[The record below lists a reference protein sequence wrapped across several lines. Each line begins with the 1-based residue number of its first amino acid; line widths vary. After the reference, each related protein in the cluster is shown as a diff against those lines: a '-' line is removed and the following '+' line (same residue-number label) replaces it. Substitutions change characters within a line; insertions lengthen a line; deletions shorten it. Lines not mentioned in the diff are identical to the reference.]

1 MKNLVTMVMALC
13 CSIGFAIAQQNNPLS
28 STGYSTEA
36 PLGYWLELETFTVH
50 EGGALDGQTTYR
62 VYLNTLNE
70 TDYLSACSGD
80 EANPMSITAP
90 EGWYN
95 SAFNAGWNAS
105 GINPLFLPSFPELAF
120 DSFLDIGGFDSNSS
134 VQPSLATGAVAFE
147 QEFVGPTPTGSS
159 FVVDDAT
166 GGAWFIPFPGLDQAD
181 THPGFAGPEK
191 RVLVAQLTSAGSI
204 EGQIQV
210 QVFIEGD
217 QGDEFRDVLPF
228 CPSGSCGGCTDEAA
242 LNYDAEAFYDD
253 GNCEFGVAG
262 CTDATACNYDAAA
275 NIDEGCEYPEAG
287 LDCEGNCIDD
297 VDADGICDEL
307 DDCIGEIDACGV
319 CNGPG
324 EIYECGCQECECEDI
339 DEDDIC
345 DDEDDCVGEIDAC
358 GICNGPGDI
367 YACGCSD
374 IPSGDCDCDGTQLD
388 AVGVCGGDC
397 SVDSDADGICDD
409 EDDCID
415 VNQNGTC
422 DVDETGDDCLH
433 DSDDDGIVDCED
445 SCPFGDFDNDGICD
459 ADDPCVGV
467 IDVLGICNGHCF
479 FNVDGDFICDDIDN
493 CIDMQACN
501 YSDPANGDCL
511 YTDSCGVCGGPGE
524 IYECGCADIPAGDC
538 DCDGNQLDQCG
549 LCGGDGTS
557 CLGCIDELACNFDSD
572 ATISD
577 DSCEYLDECGICGG
591 IGSLGCTN
599 SDACN
604 FDADA
609 SCDDDSCLFDD
620 VCGNCGGDAYAGCTD
635 EEACNYDAGAGCDDS
650 SCLYVDECGNCGGE
664 DTLGCTDS
672 DACNFDADAD
682 CDDDSCLYNDVCGN
696 CGGDA
701 YDGCTDDMAC
711 NYDEGAGCD
720 DGSCLYLD
728 CAGVCGGTSGNCPM
742 YTAQEV
748 ADALNGD
755 DGMLMMLPGCLE
767 GEVPEEFEGGGQVTV
782 LTNNTVVQSA
792 LGNDLVIGYWYVDD
806 CSCEFVL
813 DFTALDC
820 PDFVLANDGDGFIM
834 PEETDNECCLIFQ
847 DDCDAAPSSAQ
858 AFIDGLST
866 SEEVQCEEELPS
878 SCEDETIG
886 LINACEGEVL
896 FCAYDLAGDEGFT
909 TWDVTTAEGPGA
921 DAAIR
926 IYGMSPQVDVC
937 NSDYFLEDPLNPL
950 TLTVF
955 SNSGSARLTGSVF
968 NDMDP
973 SITFDVDMYFD
984 NAQHATDWMAENASH
999 GLLTAWDCDADAS
1012 GIDVY
1017 DMRNTISRLTGTG
1030 SVSGEIY
1037 LSHMPVSL
1045 NKRFQL
1051 GVGGNNHNCENG
1063 FGGWFG
1069 WSGVLDGQSV
1079 MGFSGDV
1086 IADVSNPTF
1095 TDTDCGSE
1103 SVTLTYAL
1111 IDATAGQSQFV
1122 SQVWERNDTEAPAYA
1137 AAPADYTIEW
1147 SDLHD
1152 EACGWN
1158 IDVPCLEVTD
1168 NCPDF
1173 NPAYDGCND
1182 SDATCGSVTFSR
1194 DTVSL
1199 DCAGNFVIRQTW
1211 VATDGSGNE
1220 NTHVQTITVQDTM
1233 GPDFA
1238 GTPEVASISCDDIN
1252 EMVVST
1258 SDCSGVV
1265 DVRFEQSLQSGN
1277 CMNPGSLARTY
1288 YAEDGCGNISSFEQI
1303 VNIIDNDGPVIMG
1316 EEVFVDCDAYDAT
1329 ALYPLMIED
1338 CDLRV
1343 WSEGEDGLWSSVF
1356 NENWSTVYDTDN
1368 TPVEVEWSDAAPVA
1382 GEGTC
1387 YVVTRTVTAYDN
1399 CGNSSTIEYPIN
1411 ITDTTAPS
1419 ISAVAVINVE
1429 HNEYAGNGSFEVTQA
1444 SASSFEIND
1453 ASNPFFGQTNFQV
1466 GDDCTFSSLYAGV
1479 NGVVTVS
1486 WEDVDSGFSTC
1497 LDADSVILDRTYTA
1511 VDACGNIAST
1521 TQKVILVDTTA
1532 PVWENAYYHQPAP
1545 LTCDSALLDMMND
1558 ASYMPI
1564 PGQASDICDDA
1575 LDYEVSAVLMSGGCI
1590 GTWYRTWTATD
1601 DCGNSSSAE
1610 QLITLMDV
1618 TAPTFETVPA
1628 DTTIVLNAFCDAN
1641 YVVEVTGGYPS
1652 VSDNC
1657 DVCFDQNLV
1666 VDYTESDA
1674 VYTCEGDDDML
1685 EGTRYIERTWTV
1697 TDQCG
1702 NSSNHVQ
1709 VITLE
1714 DDSAPTGSAEAV
1726 TLDCATY
1733 RDAADQMFGAIEAND
1748 NCDSDVAISFDVAN
1762 DTIVS
1767 VNAEIGVPA
1776 SSTGCY
1782 TVIRTITLTDD
1793 CGHQTDIEQ
1802 VITVEDTTAPIY
1814 QGPGQISIP
1823 AVEYDVEGAYAPD
1836 VVWAYPVGSEFE
1848 SFPIGYIDDCSGLF
1862 TCTAE
1867 DFPISGG
1874 CANQPH
1880 PAYNSES
1887 ATYLRVLTITD
1898 LCGNTSTAEVIIN
1911 LIDEDAPVF
1920 DFVPADAEFTCDED
1934 VVLLDPTFYDLV
1946 DENVALD
1953 YEEAYMDLGCEHS
1966 YVLIRTWTIT
1976 DNCDNSTEAQQII
1989 TVSDEIAPVID
2000 EAAQDETIECAGNAA
2015 NNAALAQWL
2024 GNVGGAAASD
2034 NCAGAVSWSTIP
2046 ANPAL
2051 SNDCGRTGSVE
2062 VTFVA
2067 TDLCGN
2073 FSSTVA
2079 TFTVEDTTAPVIN
2092 DESEDLTIECGDY
2105 NVYDID
2111 EDDEIYVSEVVT
2123 DQEQFQ
2129 DWLNSR
2135 AGATKLNDAC
2145 GNTSWSR
2152 IPANPVLS
2160 DGCGETGTVTVT
2172 WVLTDACGLTD
2183 STTATFTIIDTTVPA
2198 ITEEAQDEVVECDG
2212 AGNSAQLQAWLD
2224 SNGDA
2229 MAVDFGEDEATGDV
2243 CGGVTWSNDF
2253 EGLGGGETSTLDY
2266 DVAVNQEGA
2275 EPFYPFEGE
2284 NLSELM
2290 DCDDCTEYV
2299 DLGFDFEFFGNT
2311 FTGMYVGSNG
2321 AISFTS
2327 DDDMCCSG
2335 YPIADDY
2342 YENAIAIMHTD
2353 LLPGESE
2360 DDLIRFQ
2367 TIGDAPN
2374 REFILSYQVVP
2385 NYLSVFDGEEVVV
2398 HTGQLVLFEG
2408 SNEIDIY
2415 YGGHENTLP
2424 TYEYYGKP
2432 GGGGGF
2438 SDFPGNVMTI
2448 GISHDDM
2455 GVAAEG
2461 WELFYDAVPATTFR
2475 FSPVSDGPCGATG
2488 AAEVTFTAT
2497 DECGNSSSSVAT
2509 FTIEDTTA
2517 PQLANTPAGIGN
2529 NGAVAIPYDN
2539 YCGDVTLPAIA
2550 DVSATD
2556 ICSSAASCDESSTS
2570 EANDAISALL
2580 GSDILGEDGQ
2590 LDLLTE
2596 VTTTGVNNPFVT
2608 GGEYTIGTV
2617 STPETLG
2624 DGETCDNNSNQHG
2637 MRMFNFL
2644 GGEYYVTDGGSMR
2657 KDEDGTA
2664 TVSMVVS
2671 NGTGSLEVE
2680 AQFGS
2685 LMNWEEWCA
2694 TPGLESFKSDCG
2706 LGDHFAWEYAILLDG
2721 TITGVEGSAFE
2732 GTELSMSHQPANEY
2746 FGFQFGVGANN
2757 KNANYGFSGWFYY
2770 GGTLVVN
2777 GEESSAMGSGDLFGD
2792 LDFLQAWETTFRFCA
2807 VDECGNDV
2815 TYQYSYVST
2824 GMIQDITP
2832 DGGVEGEQDAEPTV
2846 MKDLIE
2852 ITSIYPNPTASQAM
2866 LTVEVQEDVTAK
2878 IQIMTMDGS
2887 LVNQVFDGL
2896 LYEGWA
2902 TNLTLDVNSLESGLY
2917 QVRVSSKN
2925 FVTTK
2930 KLLVIE

>member
-1 MKNLVTMVMALC
+1 
-13 CSIGFAIAQQNNPLS
+13 
-28 STGYSTEA
+28 
-36 PLGYWLELETFTVH
+36 
-50 EGGALDGQTTYR
+50 
-62 VYLNTLNE
+62 
-70 TDYLSACSGD
+70 
-80 EANPMSITAP
+80 
-90 EGWYN
+90 
-95 SAFNAGWNAS
+95 
-105 GINPLFLPSFPELAF
+105 
-120 DSFLDIGGFDSNSS
+120 
-134 VQPSLATGAVAFE
+134 
-147 QEFVGPTPTGSS
+147 
-159 FVVDDAT
+159 
-166 GGAWFIPFPGLDQAD
+166 
-181 THPGFAGPEK
+181 
-191 RVLVAQLTSAGSI
+191 
-204 EGQIQV
+204 
-210 QVFIEGD
+210 
-217 QGDEFRDVLPF
+217 
-228 CPSGSCGGCTDEAA
+228 
-242 LNYDAEAFYDD
+242 
-253 GNCEFGVAG
+253 
-262 CTDATACNYDAAA
+262 
-275 NIDEGCEYPEAG
+275 
-287 LDCEGNCIDD
+287 
-297 VDADGICDEL
+297 
-307 DDCIGEIDACGV
+307 
-319 CNGPG
+319 
-324 EIYECGCQECECEDI
+324 
-339 DEDDIC
+339 
-345 DDEDDCVGEIDAC
+345 
-358 GICNGPGDI
+358 
-367 YACGCSD
+367 
-374 IPSGDCDCDGTQLD
+374 
-388 AVGVCGGDC
+388 
-397 SVDSDADGICDD
+397 
-409 EDDCID
+409 
-415 VNQNGTC
+415 
-422 DVDETGDDCLH
+422 
-433 DSDDDGIVDCED
+433 
-445 SCPFGDFDNDGICD
+445 
-459 ADDPCVGV
+459 
-467 IDVLGICNGHCF
+467 
-479 FNVDGDFICDDIDN
+479 
-493 CIDMQACN
+493 
-501 YSDPANGDCL
+501 
-511 YTDSCGVCGGPGE
+511 
-524 IYECGCADIPAGDC
+524 
-538 DCDGNQLDQCG
+538 
-549 LCGGDGTS
+549 
-557 CLGCIDELACNFDSD
+557 
-572 ATISD
+572 
-577 DSCEYLDECGICGG
+577 
-591 IGSLGCTN
+591 
-599 SDACN
+599 
-604 FDADA
+604 
-609 SCDDDSCLFDD
+609 
-620 VCGNCGGDAYAGCTD
+620 
-635 EEACNYDAGAGCDDS
+635 
-650 SCLYVDECGNCGGE
+650 
-664 DTLGCTDS
+664 
-672 DACNFDADAD
+672 
-682 CDDDSCLYNDVCGN
+682 
-696 CGGDA
+696 
-701 YDGCTDDMAC
+701 MAC
-711 NYDEGAGCD
+711 NYDQGAGCD

-728 CAGVCGGTSGNCPM
+728 CAGVCGGTSGNCPL

-820 PDFVLANDGDGFIM
+820 PDFVLANDGDGFIT

-866 SEEVQCEEELPS
+866 LEEVQCEEELPS
-878 SCEDETIG
+878 SCEDETID

-950 TLTVF
+950 TLTVY

-1012 GIDVY
+1012 GIEVY

-1037 LSHMPVSL
+1037 LSHMPVSM

-1069 WSGVLDGQSV
+1069 WSGVLDGQPV

-1086 IADVSNPTF
+1086 IADLSNPTF

-1111 IDATAGQSQFV
+1111 IDPASGQSQFV

-1258 SDCSGVV
+1258 SDCSDVV
-1265 DVRFEQSLQSGN
+1265 DVWFEQDLQSGN

-1288 YAEDGCGNISSFEQI
+1288 FAEDGCGNISSFEQI

-1356 NENWSTVYDTDN
+1356 NENWSTVYDMDN

-1521 TQKVILVDTTA
+1521 TQKVILVDTAA

-1733 RDAADQMFGAIEAND
+1733 RDAADQMFGAIEAHD

-1823 AVEYDVEGAYAPD
+1823 AVEYDVDGAYAPD

-1976 DNCDNSTEAQQII
+1976 DNCDNSAEAQQII

-2034 NCAGAVSWSTIP
+2034 NCAGAVSWSTVP

-2073 FSSTVA
+2073 SSSTVA
-2079 TFTVEDTTAPVIN
+2079 TFTVEDTTAPVID
-2092 DESEDLTIECGDY
+2092 DEAEDLTIECGDY
-2105 NVYDID
+2105 NVYATNPVTNQT
-2111 EDDEIYVSEVVT
+2111 YVADVVT
-2123 DQEQFQ
+2123 DEEQFQ
-2129 DWLNSR
+2129 DWLTSR
-2135 AGATKLNDAC
+2135 AGATRLSDAC

-2198 ITEEAQDEVVECDG
+2198 ITDEAQDEVVECDG

-2224 SNGDA
+2224 SNGNA
-2229 MAVDFGEDEATGDV
+2229 MAVDFGEDEATGDI

-2253 EGLGGGETSTLDY
+2253 
-2266 DVAVNQEGA
+2266 
-2275 EPFYPFEGE
+2275 
-2284 NLSELM
+2284 
-2290 DCDDCTEYV
+2290 
-2299 DLGFDFEFFGNT
+2299 
-2311 FTGMYVGSNG
+2311 
-2321 AISFTS
+2321 ISLEAS
-2327 DDDMCCSG
+2327 
-2335 YPIADDY
+2335 
-2342 YENAIAIMHTD
+2342 
-2353 LLPGESE
+2353 
-2360 DDLIRFQ
+2360 
-2367 TIGDAPN
+2367 
-2374 REFILSYQVVP
+2374 
-2385 NYLSVFDGEEVVV
+2385 
-2398 HTGQLVLFEG
+2398 
-2408 SNEIDIY
+2408 
-2415 YGGHENTLP
+2415 
-2424 TYEYYGKP
+2424 
-2432 GGGGGF
+2432 
-2438 SDFPGNVMTI
+2438 
-2448 GISHDDM
+2448 
-2455 GVAAEG
+2455 
-2461 WELFYDAVPATTFR
+2461 
-2475 FSPVSDGPCGATG
+2475 CGATG
-2488 AAEVTFTAT
+2488 SAEVTFTAT

-2517 PQLANTPAGIGN
+2517 PQLANTPASVGN

-2570 EANDAISALL
+2570 AANDAISALL

-2617 STPETLG
+2617 STPATLG

-2671 NGTGSLEVE
+2671 NGTGSFEVE

-2792 LDFLQAWETTFRFCA
+2792 LDFLQAWETTFHFCA

-2852 ITSIYPNPTASQAM
+2852 ITSIYPNPTASHAM

-2896 LYEGWA
+2896 LIEGWP
-2902 TNLTLDVNSLESGLY
+2902 TNFTLDVNSLESGLY

>member
-13 CSIGFAIAQQNNPLS
+13 CSIGFGFAQQNNPLS

-36 PLGYWLELETFTVH
+36 PVGYWLELETFAIH
-50 EGGALDGQTTYR
+50 EGGSLDGQTTYR

-80 EANPMSITAP
+80 ETNPMFINAP
-90 EGWYN
+90 AGWSN
-95 SAFNAGWNAS
+95 SAFNAGWNAA

-134 VQPSLATGAVAFE
+134 VGPSLATGAVAFE
-147 QEFVGPTPTGSS
+147 QEFVGPTPVGSS

-166 GGAWFIPFPGLDQAD
+166 GGAWFIPFPGLDQAE

-191 RVLVAQLTSAGSI
+191 RVLVAQLTSAGAI
-204 EGQIQV
+204 DGAIQV

-217 QGDEFRDVLPF
+217 QSAEFRDVLPF
-228 CPSGSCGGCTDEAA
+228 CPSGTCGGCTDETA
-242 LNYDAEAFYDD
+242 LNYDEEALYDD

-262 CTDATACNYDAAA
+262 CTDESACNFDEAATI
-275 NIDEGCEYPEAG
+275 NEGCEYAEAG
-287 LDCEGNCIDD
+287 LDCDGNCIDD
-297 VDADGICDEL
+297 ADADGICDEL
-307 DDCIGEIDACGV
+307 DDCIGELDACGI

-324 EIYECGCQECECEDI
+324 EIYECGCQECECDDI
-339 DEDDIC
+339 DEDGIC
-345 DDEDDCVGEIDAC
+345 DDEDDCVGALDAC
-358 GICNGPGDI
+358 GVCNGPGDI

-374 IPSGDCDCDGTQLD
+374 IPSGDCDCNGTQLD

-397 SVDSDADGICDD
+397 SDDSDADGICDD
-409 EDDCID
+409 VDDCID

-433 DSDDDGIVDCED
+433 DSDNDGIVDCED

-459 ADDPCVGV
+459 VDDPCVGV

-479 FNVDGDFICDDIDN
+479 FNVDGDYICDDVDN
-493 CIDMQACN
+493 CIDTEACN
-501 YSDPANGDCL
+501 YNDPANGDCL
-511 YTDSCGVCGGPGE
+511 YNDTCGVCGGPGE
-524 IYECGCADIPAGDC
+524 IYECGCADISAGDC
-538 DCDGNQLDQCG
+538 DCEGNQLDQCG
-549 LCGGDGTS
+549 VCGGDGTS
-557 CLGCIDELACNFDSD
+557 CLGCIDEEACNFDSG
-572 ATISD
+572 ASID
-577 DSCEYLDECGICGG
+577 DGSCLTLDECGACGG
-591 IGSLGCTN
+591 DGSLGCTD

-604 FDADA
+604 FDAEAD
-609 SCDDDSCLFDD
+609 CDDDSCLFND
-620 VCGNCGGDAYAGCTD
+620 VCGNCGGSAYEGCTD
-635 EEACNYDAGAGCDDS
+635 EEACNYDAGAGCDDD

-682 CDDDSCLYNDVCGN
+682 CDDDSCLYDDVCGN

-701 YDGCTDDMAC
+701 YEGCTDAMAC

-720 DGSCLYLD
+720 DSSCLYLD
-728 CAGVCGGTSGNCPM
+728 CAGVCGGTSGNCPL

-748 ADALNGD
+748 ADALNGE

-806 CSCEFVL
+806 CSCDFVL

-858 AFIDGLST
+858 AFIDGLSA
-866 SEEVQCEEELPS
+866 SEEVQCEEALPS
-878 SCEDETIG
+878 SCEDETID

-950 TLTVF
+950 TLTVY

-1012 GIDVY
+1012 GIEVY

-1037 LSHMPVSL
+1037 LSHMPVSM

-1069 WSGVLDGQSV
+1069 WSGVLDGEPV

-1111 IDATAGQSQFV
+1111 IDPAAGQSQYV
-1122 SQVWERNDTEAPAYA
+1122 SQVWERNDTEAPAFA

-1258 SDCSGVV
+1258 SDCSDVV
-1265 DVRFEQSLQSGN
+1265 DVWFVQSLQSGN
-1277 CMNPGSLARTY
+1277 CMNPGSLSRTY
-1288 YAEDGCGNISSFEQI
+1288 YAEDGCGNISSFDQI

-1329 ALYPLMIED
+1329 ALYPLVIED

-1343 WSEGEDGLWSSVF
+1343 WSEGEGGLWSSVF
-1356 NENWSTVYDTDN
+1356 NENWSTVYDMDN

-1399 CGNSSTIEYPIN
+1399 CGNSSTIQYPIN

-1521 TQKVILVDTTA
+1521 TQKVILVDTAA

-1726 TLDCATY
+1726 ILDCATY
-1733 RDAADQMFGAIEAND
+1733 RDAADQMFGTIEAHD

-1836 VVWAYPVGSEFE
+1836 VVWAYPVGSQFE

-1920 DFVPADAEFTCDED
+1920 DFVPADAEFACDED

-1946 DENVALD
+1946 DENVDLD
-1953 YEEAYMDLGCEHS
+1953 YDEAFMDMGCENN

-1976 DNCDNSTEAQQII
+1976 DNCDNSAEAQQII

-2000 EAAQDETIECAGNAA
+2000 EAAQDETIECAGNEA
-2015 NNAALAQWL
+2015 NNAALVQWL

-2046 ANPAL
+2046 VDPAL

-2073 FSSTVA
+2073 SSSTVA
-2079 TFTVEDTTAPVIN
+2079 TFTVEDTTAPVID

-2105 NVYDID
+2105 NVYATNPVTDQT
-2111 EDDEIYVSEVVT
+2111 YVADVVT
-2123 DQEQFQ
+2123 DEEQFQ
-2129 DWLNSR
+2129 DWLTSR
-2135 AGATKLNDAC
+2135 AGATGLSDAC

-2160 DGCGETGTVTVT
+2160 DGCGETGEVTVT

-2224 SNGDA
+2224 SNGNA
-2229 MAVDFGEDEATGDV
+2229 MAVDFGEDEATGDI

-2253 EGLGGGETSTLDY
+2253 
-2266 DVAVNQEGA
+2266 
-2275 EPFYPFEGE
+2275 
-2284 NLSELM
+2284 
-2290 DCDDCTEYV
+2290 
-2299 DLGFDFEFFGNT
+2299 
-2311 FTGMYVGSNG
+2311 
-2321 AISFTS
+2321 ISLEAS
-2327 DDDMCCSG
+2327 
-2335 YPIADDY
+2335 
-2342 YENAIAIMHTD
+2342 
-2353 LLPGESE
+2353 
-2360 DDLIRFQ
+2360 
-2367 TIGDAPN
+2367 
-2374 REFILSYQVVP
+2374 
-2385 NYLSVFDGEEVVV
+2385 
-2398 HTGQLVLFEG
+2398 
-2408 SNEIDIY
+2408 
-2415 YGGHENTLP
+2415 
-2424 TYEYYGKP
+2424 
-2432 GGGGGF
+2432 
-2438 SDFPGNVMTI
+2438 
-2448 GISHDDM
+2448 
-2455 GVAAEG
+2455 
-2461 WELFYDAVPATTFR
+2461 
-2475 FSPVSDGPCGATG
+2475 CGATG
-2488 AAEVTFTAT
+2488 SAEVTFIAT

-2517 PQLANTPAGIGN
+2517 PQLANTPAGVGN

-2570 EANDAISALL
+2570 AANDAISALL

-2617 STPETLG
+2617 STPATLG

-2644 GGEYYVTDGGSMR
+2644 GGEYYVTAGGSMR

-2671 NGTGSLEVE
+2671 NDEGSFEVE

-2846 MKDLIE
+2846 IKDLIA
-2852 ITSIYPNPTASQAM
+2852 ITSIYPNPTASHAM

-2878 IQIMTMDGS
+2878 VQIMTMDGS

>member
-13 CSIGFAIAQQNNPLS
+13 CSIGFAFAQQNNPLS

-36 PLGYWLELETFTVH
+36 PVGYWLELETSVVH

-80 EANPMSITAP
+80 EMNPMFINAP
-90 EGWYN
+90 EGWSN

-134 VQPSLATGAVAFE
+134 VGPSLATGAVAFE
-147 QEFVGPTPTGSS
+147 QQFVGPTPTGSS

-166 GGAWFIPFPGLDQAD
+166 GGAWFIPFPGLDQAA

-191 RVLVAQLTSAGSI
+191 RVLVAQLTSAGEI
-204 EGQIQV
+204 DGQIQV

-217 QGDEFRDVLPF
+217 QGAEFRDVLPF
-228 CPSGSCGGCTDEAA
+228 CPSGTCGGCTDEAA
-242 LNYDAEAFYDD
+242 LNYDAEALYDD
-253 GNCEFGVAG
+253 GFCEFGVAG
-262 CTDATACNYDAAA
+262 CTDESACNFDAAA
-275 NIDEGCEYPEAG
+275 TINEGCEYAEAG
-287 LDCEGNCIDD
+287 LDCDGNCIDD
-297 VDADGICDEL
+297 VDADGICDES
-307 DDCIGEIDACGV
+307 DDCIGELDACGI

-324 EIYECGCQECECEDI
+324 EIYECGCQECDCDDI
-339 DEDDIC
+339 DEDGIC
-345 DDEDDCVGEIDAC
+345 DDEDDCVGALDAC
-358 GICNGPGDI
+358 GVCNGPGDI
-367 YACGCSD
+367 FECGCSD
-374 IPSGDCDCDGTQLD
+374 IPSGACDCEGTQLD
-388 AVGVCGGDC
+388 AIGVCGGDC
-397 SVDSDADGICDD
+397 LIDSDGDMICDD

-415 VNQNGTC
+415 ANQNGLC
-422 DVDETGDDCLH
+422 DDQEDDLDCQH
-433 DSDDDGIVDCED
+433 DSDNDGTPDCADD
-445 SCPFGDFDNDGICD
+445 CPFGDFDEDGICD
-459 ADDPCVGV
+459 AIDDCVGHV
-467 IDVLGICNGHCF
+467 DVLGNCNGHCWF
-479 FNVDGDFICDDIDN
+479 DIDDDGLCDDVDN
-493 CIDMQACN
+493 CTNVEACN
-501 YSDPANGDCL
+501 YDDPANGACVDV
-511 YTDSCGVCGGPGE
+511 DECGICGGSGM
-524 IYECGCADIPAGDC
+524 
-538 DCDGNQLDQCG
+538 
-549 LCGGDGTS
+549 
-557 CLGCIDELACNFDSD
+557 LGCTDETACNFDSD
-572 ATISD
+572 ATCDD
-577 DSCEYLDECGICGG
+577 DSCLYTDECGVCGGSSTEGCTDESACNYDENASCDDDSCTYPGCTDVAACNFDEDAACDDESCTFPGCTDEAACNFDDNAACDDGSCLELDECGDCGG
-591 IGSLGCTN
+591 SGLLGCIDET
-599 SDACN
+599 ACN

-609 SCDDDSCLFDD
+609 
-620 VCGNCGGDAYAGCTD
+620 T
-635 EEACNYDAGAGCDDS
+635 
-650 SCLYVDECGNCGGE
+650 
-664 DTLGCTDS
+664 
-672 DACNFDADAD
+672 
-682 CDDDSCLYNDVCGN
+682 
-696 CGGDA
+696 
-701 YDGCTDDMAC
+701 
-711 NYDEGAGCD
+711 CD
-720 DGSCLYLD
+720 DGSCLEED
-728 CAGVCGGTSGNCPM
+728 CAGECGGTSGNCPL

-847 DDCDAAPSSAQ
+847 DDCDVAPSTAQ
-858 AFIDGLST
+858 DFINGLS
-866 SEEVQCEEELPS
+866 SLEEVQCEEELPS
-878 SCEDETIG
+878 SCDAETID

-926 IYGMSPQVDVC
+926 IYGMSPQVDTC

-950 TLTVF
+950 TLTVY

-1012 GIDVY
+1012 GIEVY

-1037 LSHMPVSL
+1037 LSHMPVSM

-1069 WSGVLDGQSV
+1069 WSGVLDGQPV

-1111 IDATAGQSQFV
+1111 IDPAAGQSQYV

-1152 EACGWN
+1152 DACGWN

-1265 DVRFEQSLQSGN
+1265 DVWFEQDLQSGN
-1277 CMNPGSLARTY
+1277 CMNPGSLSRTY
-1288 YAEDGCGNISSFEQI
+1288 YAEDGCGNISSFDQI
-1303 VNIIDNDGPVIMG
+1303 VNITDTDGPVIMG
-1316 EEVFVDCDAYDAT
+1316 QEIFVDCDAYDAT
-1329 ALYPLMIED
+1329 ALYPLVIED

-1356 NENWSTVYDTDN
+1356 NENWSTVYDMDN

-1486 WEDVDSGFSTC
+1486 WEDIDSGASTC
-1497 LDADSVILDRTYTA
+1497 LALDSVILDRTYTA
-1511 VDACGNIAST
+1511 VDACGNSAQA

-1532 PVWENAYYHQPAP
+1532 PVWANDSYHEPAP
-1545 LTCDSALLDMMND
+1545 TTCDMALLDQMND
-1558 ASYMPI
+1558 AEYMQI
-1564 PGQASDICDDA
+1564 PGMASDICDEH

-1601 DCGNSSSAE
+1601 DCGNVSTAE
-1610 QLITLMDV
+1610 QFVSLIDT
-1618 TAPTFETVPA
+1618 TAPDFDSVPA
-1628 DTTIVLNAFCDAN
+1628 DITIGLNEFCDAN
-1641 YVVEVTGGYPS
+1641 YVVEVTGGEATA
-1652 VSDNC
+1652 SDNC

-1666 VDYTESDA
+1666 IGYTEAEA
-1674 VYTCEGDDDML
+1674 VFTCAGDDDNL
-1685 EGTRYIERTWTV
+1685 EGNRYIERTWTV

-1702 NSSNHVQ
+1702 NSRDSIQ
-1709 VITLE
+1709 TITLV
-1714 DDSAPTGSAEAV
+1714 DTIAPIGTAQDAI
-1726 TLDCATY
+1726 LDCAEY
-1733 RDAADQMFGAIEAND
+1733 RDTPDQLFGIVDYAD
-1748 NCDSDVAISFDVAN
+1748 NCDSDVAITWDVAE
-1762 DTIVS
+1762 DVVESI
-1767 VNAEIGVPA
+1767 NAEIDNALVNPETA
-1776 SSTGCY
+1776 GCY
-1782 TVIRTITLTDD
+1782 TVTRTYHLVDD
-1793 CGHQTDIEQ
+1793 CGNVSSFEQTLHIVDN
-1802 VITVEDTTAPIY
+1802 TAPVY
-1814 QGPGQISIP
+1814 QGPGQLFIP
-1823 AVEYDVEGAYAPD
+1823 AHLYAEGLLAPD
-1836 VVWAYPVGSEFE
+1836 EVWSFPVGESTESGFIYE
-1848 SFPIGYIDDCSGLF
+1848 DGSTDELMSFPIGYIDDCSDLF
-1862 TCTAE
+1862 TCTAQ
-1867 DFPISGG
+1867 DFEVSGG
-1874 CANQPH
+1874 CAGTF
-1880 PAYNSES
+1880 E
-1887 ATYLRVLTITD
+1887 RVLTITD
-1898 LCGNTSTAEVIIN
+1898 LCGNQSLASVYIN
-1911 LIDEDAPVF
+1911 LVDTVSPYF
-1920 DFVPADAEFTCDED
+1920 SFVPESYTLECDED
-1934 VVLLDPTFYDLV
+1934 IVFLDPVAEDWV
-1946 DENVALD
+1946 DEDVLVVETQSIIQGAYPESYQIVRSWVA
-1953 YEEAYMDLGCEHS
+1953 
-1966 YVLIRTWTIT
+1966 R
-1976 DNCDNSTEAQQII
+1976 DNCDNLAMASQ
-1989 TVSDEIAPVID
+1989 
-2000 EAAQDETIECAGNAA
+2000 TI
-2015 NNAALAQWL
+2015 
-2024 GNVGGAAASD
+2024 
-2034 NCAGAVSWSTIP
+2034 
-2046 ANPAL
+2046 
-2051 SNDCGRTGSVE
+2051 
-2062 VTFVA
+2062 
-2067 TDLCGN
+2067 
-2073 FSSTVA
+2073 
-2079 TFTVEDTTAPVIN
+2079 TVEDTTAPEIVAPADIVVESRLLATNLTVTNNDIRVCAAVIPGGSPN
-2092 DESEDLTIECGDY
+2092 ESGDYVLVESEVYNALSDLMQVGDVIRIGNAQRTITSVQNANGPGYSLKRLRWNSNLQNVTTSASSKIDLVDNATATDNCDGSPVVTATGILSEVEHCGSTHIKTYVREFQAVD
-2105 NVYDID
+2105 NAGNMSSATQTIRLID
-2111 EDDEIYVSEVVT
+2111 E
-2123 DQEQFQ
+2123 
-2129 DWLNSR
+2129 
-2135 AGATKLNDAC
+2135 
-2145 GNTSWSR
+2145 
-2152 IPANPVLS
+2152 
-2160 DGCGETGTVTVT
+2160 
-2172 WVLTDACGLTD
+2172 
-2183 STTATFTIIDTTVPA
+2183 
-2198 ITEEAQDEVVECDG
+2198 
-2212 AGNSAQLQAWLD
+2212 
-2224 SNGDA
+2224 
-2229 MAVDFGEDEATGDV
+2229 
-2243 CGGVTWSNDF
+2243 
-2253 EGLGGGETSTLDY
+2253 
-2266 DVAVNQEGA
+2266 
-2275 EPFYPFEGE
+2275 
-2284 NLSELM
+2284 
-2290 DCDDCTEYV
+2290 
-2299 DLGFDFEFFGNT
+2299 
-2311 FTGMYVGSNG
+2311 
-2321 AISFTS
+2321 
-2327 DDDMCCSG
+2327 
-2335 YPIADDY
+2335 
-2342 YENAIAIMHTD
+2342 
-2353 LLPGESE
+2353 
-2360 DDLIRFQ
+2360 
-2367 TIGDAPN
+2367 
-2374 REFILSYQVVP
+2374 
-2385 NYLSVFDGEEVVV
+2385 
-2398 HTGQLVLFEG
+2398 
-2408 SNEIDIY
+2408 
-2415 YGGHENTLP
+2415 TLP
-2424 TYEYYGKP
+2424 T
-2432 GGGGGF
+2432 
-2438 SDFPGNVMTI
+2438 
-2448 GISHDDM
+2448 ISAPADVTLQCTAPIPTTPA
-2455 GVAAEG
+2455 VAADQIYCDESLG
-2461 WELFYDAVPATTFR
+2461 LDTWYED
-2475 FSPVSDGPCGATG
+2475 SISGDD
-2488 AAEVTFTAT
+2488 
-2497 DECGNSSSSVAT
+2497 DECGVEYTITRTHYAT
-2509 FTIEDTTA
+2509 AAALTLADSCEVDTVMDVQIINIVDTVDPNFT
-2517 PQLANTPAGIGN
+2517 NTGGLN
-2529 NGAVAIPYDN
+2529 NNATVQVPYDN
-2539 YCGDVTLPAIA
+2539 FCGDVTLG
-2550 DVSATD
+2550 DVVDA
-2556 ICSSAASCDESSTS
+2556 AASDNCDTPVVCDPV
-2570 EANDAISALL
+2570 ANADANALL
-2580 GSDILGEDGQ
+2580 DDMNIPHSPDDIAYLVDIDASG
-2590 LDLLTE
+2590 T
-2596 VTTTGVNNPFVT
+2596 NNPFLT
-2608 GGEYTIGTV
+2608 GGAYTEGNIT
-2617 STPETLG
+2617 TPAPLA
-2624 DGETCDNNSNQHG
+2624 DGETCDNNPNPHG

-2644 GGEYYVTDGGSMR
+2644 GGEYYVTDAGTMI

-2671 NGTGSLEVE
+2671 SDEGSFEVE
-2680 AQFGS
+2680 AQFGN
-2685 LMNWEEWCA
+2685 LMNWVEWCA
-2694 TPGLESFKSDCG
+2694 TPGIESYKSDCG
-2706 LGDHFAWEYAILLDG
+2706 LGDHLAWEYAILLDG
-2721 TITGVEGSAFE
+2721 SITGVEGSAFE

-2746 FGFQFGVGANN
+2746 FGFQFGEGANN
-2757 KNANYGFSGWFYY
+2757 KNGAYGFSGWFYY
-2770 GGTLVVN
+2770 GGTLVVD

-2792 LDFLQAWETTFRFCA
+2792 LDFLTPWETALTYCVVDCA
-2807 VDECGNDV
+2807 GNDR
-2815 TYQYSYVST
+2815 QFSYTLEST

>member
-1 MKNLVTMVMALC
+1 M
-13 CSIGFAIAQQNNPLS
+13 
-28 STGYSTEA
+28 
-36 PLGYWLELETFTVH
+36 
-50 EGGALDGQTTYR
+50 
-62 VYLNTLNE
+62 
-70 TDYLSACSGD
+70 
-80 EANPMSITAP
+80 
-90 EGWYN
+90 
-95 SAFNAGWNAS
+95 
-105 GINPLFLPSFPELAF
+105 
-120 DSFLDIGGFDSNSS
+120 
-134 VQPSLATGAVAFE
+134 
-147 QEFVGPTPTGSS
+147 
-159 FVVDDAT
+159 
-166 GGAWFIPFPGLDQAD
+166 
-181 THPGFAGPEK
+181 
-191 RVLVAQLTSAGSI
+191 
-204 EGQIQV
+204 
-210 QVFIEGD
+210 
-217 QGDEFRDVLPF
+217 
-228 CPSGSCGGCTDEAA
+228 
-242 LNYDAEAFYDD
+242 NYDAEALYDD
-253 GNCEFGVAG
+253 GSCEFGVAG
-262 CTDATACNYDAAA
+262 CTDVSACNYDPAA

-297 VDADGICDEL
+297 LDADGICDEL

-358 GICNGPGDI
+358 GSCNGPGDI
-367 YACGCSD
+367 YECGCSD
-374 IPSGDCDCDGTQLD
+374 IPSGDCDCNGTQLD

-397 SVDSDADGICDD
+397 SDDSDADGICDD
-409 EDDCID
+409 VDDCID

-577 DSCEYLDECGICGG
+577 DSCEYLDECGVCGG
-591 IGSLGCTN
+591 IGSLGCTD

-604 FDADA
+604 FNADAD
-609 SCDDDSCLFDD
+609 CDDDSCLFAD

-650 SCLYVDECGNCGGE
+650 SCEYLDECGNCGGV

-682 CDDDSCLYNDVCGN
+682 CDDDSCLYDDVCGN

-711 NYDEGAGCD
+711 NYDQGAGCD

-728 CAGVCGGTSGNCPM
+728 CAGVCGGTSGNCPL

-866 SEEVQCEEELPS
+866 LEEVQCEEELPS
-878 SCEDETIG
+878 SCEDETID

-950 TLTVF
+950 TLTVY

-1012 GIDVY
+1012 GIEVY

-1037 LSHMPVSL
+1037 LSHMPVSM

-1069 WSGVLDGQSV
+1069 WSGVLDGQPV

-1103 SVTLTYAL
+1103 AVTLTYAL
-1111 IDATAGQSQFV
+1111 IDPASGQSQFV

-1182 SDATCGSVTFSR
+1182 NDATCGSVTFSR

-1258 SDCSGVV
+1258 SDCSDVV

-1288 YAEDGCGNISSFEQI
+1288 FAEDGCGNISSFEQI

-1343 WSEGEDGLWSSVF
+1343 WSEGDDGLWSSVF
-1356 NENWSTVYDTDN
+1356 NENWSTVYDMDN

-1521 TQKVILVDTTA
+1521 TQKVILVDTAA

-1733 RDAADQMFGAIEAND
+1733 RDAADQMFGAIEAHD

-1802 VITVEDTTAPIY
+1802 VITVEDNTAPIY

-1976 DNCDNSTEAQQII
+1976 DNCDNSAEAQQII

-2000 EAAQDETIECAGNAA
+2000 EAAQDETIECAGNPA

-2034 NCAGAVSWSTIP
+2034 NCAGAVSWSTVP

-2073 FSSTVA
+2073 SSSTVA
-2079 TFTVEDTTAPVIN
+2079 TFTVEDTTSPVID
-2092 DESEDLTIECGDY
+2092 DEAEDLTIECGDY
-2105 NVYDID
+2105 LSG
-2111 EDDEIYVSEVVT
+2111 EIVT

-2129 DWLNSR
+2129 DWLTSR
-2135 AGATKLNDAC
+2135 AGATRLSDAC

-2160 DGCGETGTVTVT
+2160 DGCGETGEVTVT

-2224 SNGDA
+2224 SNGNA
-2229 MAVDFGEDEATGDV
+2229 IAVDFGEDEATGDI

-2253 EGLGGGETSTLDY
+2253 
-2266 DVAVNQEGA
+2266 
-2275 EPFYPFEGE
+2275 
-2284 NLSELM
+2284 
-2290 DCDDCTEYV
+2290 
-2299 DLGFDFEFFGNT
+2299 
-2311 FTGMYVGSNG
+2311 
-2321 AISFTS
+2321 ISLEAS
-2327 DDDMCCSG
+2327 
-2335 YPIADDY
+2335 
-2342 YENAIAIMHTD
+2342 
-2353 LLPGESE
+2353 
-2360 DDLIRFQ
+2360 
-2367 TIGDAPN
+2367 
-2374 REFILSYQVVP
+2374 
-2385 NYLSVFDGEEVVV
+2385 
-2398 HTGQLVLFEG
+2398 
-2408 SNEIDIY
+2408 
-2415 YGGHENTLP
+2415 
-2424 TYEYYGKP
+2424 
-2432 GGGGGF
+2432 
-2438 SDFPGNVMTI
+2438 
-2448 GISHDDM
+2448 
-2455 GVAAEG
+2455 
-2461 WELFYDAVPATTFR
+2461 
-2475 FSPVSDGPCGATG
+2475 CGATG
-2488 AAEVTFTAT
+2488 SAEVTFTAT

-2517 PQLANTPAGIGN
+2517 PQLANTPASVGN

-2570 EANDAISALL
+2570 AANDAISALL

-2617 STPETLG
+2617 STPATLG

-2671 NGTGSLEVE
+2671 NGTGSFEVE

-2792 LDFLQAWETTFRFCA
+2792 LDFLQAWETTFHFCA

-2852 ITSIYPNPTASQAM
+2852 ITSIYPNPTASHAM

-2896 LYEGWA
+2896 LIEGWP
-2902 TNLTLDVNSLESGLY
+2902 TNFTLDVNSLESGLY

>member
-1 MKNLVTMVMALC
+1 MKFNTPGLKGPNDWPARHADVSGLFPHENNSIYILFKSTFIMKNLVTLVMALC
-13 CSIGFAIAQQNNPLS
+13 CSIGFGFAQQNNPLS

-36 PLGYWLELETFTVH
+36 PVGYWLELETYEVH
-50 EGGALDGQTTYR
+50 VGGLLDGQTTYR

-80 EANPMSITAP
+80 ETNPMFITAA

-134 VQPSLATGAVAFE
+134 VGPSLATGSVAFE
-147 QEFVGPTPTGSS
+147 QEFVGPTPSGSS

-181 THPGFAGPEK
+181 THPGFAGLEK

-204 EGQIQV
+204 DGQIQV
-210 QVFIEGD
+210 QVFVEGD
-217 QGDEFRDVLPF
+217 QSSEFRDILPF
-228 CPSGSCGGCTDEAA
+228 CPSGTCGGCTDAIA
-242 LNYDAEAFYDD
+242 LNYDEEALYDD
-253 GNCEFGVAG
+253 GSCEFGVVG
-262 CTDATACNYDAAA
+262 CVDDSACNFDPAA
-275 NIDEGCEYPEAG
+275 NIDEGCEYPDAG
-287 LDCEGNCIDD
+287 YDCDGECLLEDALGVCGGDCDADI
-297 VDADGICDEL
+297 DADGICDDVDVCVGEL
-307 DDCIGEIDACGV
+307 DACGV

-324 EIYECGCQECECEDI
+324 EIYECGCQECECDDI
-339 DEDDIC
+339 DEDGIC

-358 GICNGPGDI
+358 GICNGLGEI
-367 YACGCSD
+367 YECGCSD

-388 AVGVCGGDC
+388 AIGVCGGDC
-397 SVDSDADGICDD
+397 STDLDADGICDD
-409 EDDCID
+409 TDNCID
-415 VNQNGTC
+415 VNQNGIC

-433 DSDDDGIVDCED
+433 DSDNDGIVDCED
-445 SCPFGDFDNDGICD
+445 SCPFGDFDDDGICD
-459 ADDPCVGV
+459 VDDPCVGA

-479 FNVDGDFICDDIDN
+479 FNVDGDYICDDVDN
-493 CIDMQACN
+493 CVDTAACN
-501 YSDPANGDCL
+501 YNDPANGDCL
-511 YTDSCGVCGGPGE
+511 YNDTCGVCGGPGE

-538 DCDGNQLDQCG
+538 DCEGSQLDQCG
-549 LCGGDGTS
+549 VCGGDGTS
-557 CLGCIDELACNFDSD
+557 CLGCIDETACNFDSG
-572 ATISD
+572 ATID
-577 DSCEYLDECGICGG
+577 DGSCLTLDECGTCGG
-591 IGSLGCTN
+591 DGSLGCTDA
-599 SDACN
+599 DACN

-609 SCDDDSCLFDD
+609 DCDDDSCLFSD
-620 VCGNCGGDAYAGCTD
+620 VCGNCGGSAYEGCTD
-635 EEACNYDAGAGCDDS
+635 EEACNYDAGAGCDDD

-664 DTLGCTDS
+664 DTLGCTDA

-682 CDDDSCLYNDVCGN
+682 CDDDSCLFDDVCGN
-696 CGGDA
+696 CGGSA
-701 YDGCTDDMAC
+701 YEGCTDAMAC
-711 NYDEGAGCD
+711 NYDQGAGCD
-720 DGSCLYLD
+720 DGSCLFLD
-728 CAGVCGGTSGNCPM
+728 CAGVCGGTSGNCPL

-748 ADALNGD
+748 ADALNGE

-806 CSCEFVL
+806 CSCDFVL

-858 AFIDGLST
+858 AFINDLSA
-866 SEEVQCEEELPS
+866 SEEVQCEEELPA
-878 SCEDETIG
+878 SCEEGAID

-926 IYGMSPQVDVC
+926 IYGMSPQVDIC

-950 TLTVF
+950 KLTVY
-955 SNSGSARLTGSVF
+955 SNSGSARLTGSVY
-968 NDMDP
+968 NDLDP

-984 NAQHATDWMAENASH
+984 NAQSATDWMAENASH

-1012 GIDVY
+1012 GIEVY

-1069 WSGVLDGQSV
+1069 WSGVLDGESV

-1111 IDATAGQSQFV
+1111 IDPAAGQSQYV

-1147 SDLHD
+1147 SELHD

-1258 SDCSGVV
+1258 SDCS
-1265 DVRFEQSLQSGN
+1265 DVADVWFEQDLQSGN
-1277 CMNPGSLARTY
+1277 CMNPGSLSRTY
-1288 YAEDGCGNISSFEQI
+1288 YAEDGCGNISSFDQI
-1303 VNIIDNDGPVIMG
+1303 VNIIDTDGPVIMG
-1316 EEVFVDCDAYDAT
+1316 QEVFVDCDAYDAT
-1329 ALYPLMIED
+1329 ALYPLLIED

-1356 NENWSTVYDTDN
+1356 NENWSTVYDMDN

-1479 NGVVTVS
+1479 FGVVTVS

-1497 LDADSVILDRTYTA
+1497 LDADSVILNRTYTA
-1511 VDACGNIAST
+1511 VDACGNASST
-1521 TQKVILVDTTA
+1521 TQTVILVDTTA
-1532 PVWENAYYHQPAP
+1532 PVWENAYYHEPAP
-1545 LTCDSALLDMMND
+1545 LTCDLALLDMMND

-1564 PGQASDICDDA
+1564 PGEASDICDDA

-1610 QLITLMDV
+1610 QLITLMDD
-1618 TAPTFETVPA
+1618 TAPTFVTVPA
-1628 DTTIVLNAFCDAN
+1628 DTTIVLNEFCDAN

-1657 DVCFDQNLV
+1657 DVCFDQNLG
-1666 VDYTESDA
+1666 VDYTESEA
-1674 VYTCEGDDDML
+1674 VYTCEGDDDVL

-1702 NSSNHVQ
+1702 NSATHVQ

-1733 RDAADQMFGAIEAND
+1733 RDAADQMFGAIEAHD
-1748 NCDSDVAISFDVAN
+1748 NCDTDVAISFDVAN

-1814 QGPGQISIP
+1814 QGPGQITIP
-1823 AVEYDVEGAYAPD
+1823 AVEYDVDGAYAPD

-1848 SFPIGYIDDCSGLF
+1848 SFPIGYIDDCSGFF

-1898 LCGNTSTAEVIIN
+1898 LCGNSSTAEVIIN
-1911 LIDEDAPVF
+1911 LVDEDAPVF
-1920 DFVPADAEFTCDED
+1920 DFVPADAEFACDED
-1934 VVLLDPTFYDLV
+1934 VVLLDATFYDLV
-1946 DENVALD
+1946 DENVDLD
-1953 YEEAYMDLGCEHS
+1953 YDEAFLDLGCENN

-1976 DNCDNSTEAQQII
+1976 DNCDNQTVAEQVI
-1989 TVSDEIAPVID
+1989 TVKDEIAPTFTFVPED
-2000 EAAQDETIECAGNAA
+2000 YTVECYGDIMFEMAT
-2015 NNAALAQWL
+2015 
-2024 GNVGGAAASD
+2024 ASD
-2034 NCAGAVSWSTIP
+2034 NCNSGA
-2046 ANPAL
+2046 
-2051 SNDCGRTGSVE
+2051 SV
-2062 VTFVA
+2062 A
-2067 TDLCGN
+2067 YSD
-2073 FSSTVA
+2073 
-2079 TFTVEDTTAPVIN
+2079 
-2092 DESEDLTIECGDY
+2092 SET
-2105 NVYDID
+2105 
-2111 EDDEIYVSEVVT
+2111 
-2123 DQEQFQ
+2123 
-2129 DWLNSR
+2129 
-2135 AGATKLNDAC
+2135 
-2145 GNTSWSR
+2145 
-2152 IPANPVLS
+2152 
-2160 DGCGETGTVTVT
+2160 
-2172 WVLTDACGLTD
+2172 
-2183 STTATFTIIDTTVPA
+2183 
-2198 ITEEAQDEVVECDG
+2198 QDEQC
-2212 AGNSAQLQAWLD
+2212 
-2224 SNGDA
+2224 
-2229 MAVDFGEDEATGDV
+2229 
-2243 CGGVTWSNDF
+2243 
-2253 EGLGGGETSTLDY
+2253 
-2266 DVAVNQEGA
+2266 
-2275 EPFYPFEGE
+2275 
-2284 NLSELM
+2284 
-2290 DCDDCTEYV
+2290 
-2299 DLGFDFEFFGNT
+2299 
-2311 FTGMYVGSNG
+2311 
-2321 AISFTS
+2321 
-2327 DDDMCCSG
+2327 
-2335 YPIADDY
+2335 
-2342 YENAIAIMHTD
+2342 
-2353 LLPGESE
+2353 
-2360 DDLIRFQ
+2360 
-2367 TIGDAPN
+2367 
-2374 REFILSYQVVP
+2374 
-2385 NYLSVFDGEEVVV
+2385 
-2398 HTGQLVLFEG
+2398 
-2408 SNEIDIY
+2408 
-2415 YGGHENTLP
+2415 
-2424 TYEYYGKP
+2424 
-2432 GGGGGF
+2432 
-2438 SDFPGNVMTI
+2438 PGN
-2448 GISHDDM
+2448 
-2455 GVAAEG
+2455 
-2461 WELFYDAVPATTFR
+2461 WEVLR
-2475 FSPVSDGPCGATG
+2475 
-2488 AAEVTFTAT
+2488 TFTAT
-2497 DECGNSSSSVAT
+2497 DECGNSTSVIQTITVIDTTAPEISCSEDRLVECSLIVSVGQNEIVAPIADITENGTSGTAPGTNPNRFTQDFVYVDHALVDALPGLFEAGDRIRLTRINGQVTERVINSISTTSEESGALQVNFSGNNLGGGNNGVSETSDITLVEQTPAQSDNCGIMSLEESMATAANCNPTYTVTRTYTTMDTGCNTTTCTQTIQVVDTTSPIITVSAEDASHECAGHDYETSNSEVLDAWLTSNGGASATDNCGSIAWSHDYEVGDLSDDCGLTGTTEVVFTATDDCGNSSSSVAT

-2517 PQLANTPAGIGN
+2517 PQLANTPVGVGN
-2529 NGAVAIPYDN
+2529 NAAVAIPYDN

-2570 EANDAISALL
+2570 AANDAISALL

-2617 STPETLG
+2617 STPATLG

-2644 GGEYYVTDGGSMR
+2644 GGEYYLTDG
-2657 KDEDGTA
+2657 
-2664 TVSMVVS
+2664 
-2671 NGTGSLEVE
+2671 
-2680 AQFGS
+2680 
-2685 LMNWEEWCA
+2685 
-2694 TPGLESFKSDCG
+2694 
-2706 LGDHFAWEYAILLDG
+2706 
-2721 TITGVEGSAFE
+2721 
-2732 GTELSMSHQPANEY
+2732 
-2746 FGFQFGVGANN
+2746 
-2757 KNANYGFSGWFYY
+2757 
-2770 GGTLVVN
+2770 
-2777 GEESSAMGSGDLFGD
+2777 
-2792 LDFLQAWETTFRFCA
+2792 
-2807 VDECGNDV
+2807 
-2815 TYQYSYVST
+2815 
-2824 GMIQDITP
+2824 
-2832 DGGVEGEQDAEPTV
+2832 
-2846 MKDLIE
+2846 
-2852 ITSIYPNPTASQAM
+2852 
-2866 LTVEVQEDVTAK
+2866 
-2878 IQIMTMDGS
+2878 
-2887 LVNQVFDGL
+2887 
-2896 LYEGWA
+2896 
-2902 TNLTLDVNSLESGLY
+2902 
-2917 QVRVSSKN
+2917 
-2925 FVTTK
+2925 
-2930 KLLVIE
+2930 

>member
-1 MKNLVTMVMALC
+1 
-13 CSIGFAIAQQNNPLS
+13 
-28 STGYSTEA
+28 
-36 PLGYWLELETFTVH
+36 
-50 EGGALDGQTTYR
+50 
-62 VYLNTLNE
+62 
-70 TDYLSACSGD
+70 
-80 EANPMSITAP
+80 
-90 EGWYN
+90 
-95 SAFNAGWNAS
+95 
-105 GINPLFLPSFPELAF
+105 
-120 DSFLDIGGFDSNSS
+120 
-134 VQPSLATGAVAFE
+134 
-147 QEFVGPTPTGSS
+147 
-159 FVVDDAT
+159 
-166 GGAWFIPFPGLDQAD
+166 
-181 THPGFAGPEK
+181 
-191 RVLVAQLTSAGSI
+191 
-204 EGQIQV
+204 
-210 QVFIEGD
+210 
-217 QGDEFRDVLPF
+217 
-228 CPSGSCGGCTDEAA
+228 
-242 LNYDAEAFYDD
+242 
-253 GNCEFGVAG
+253 
-262 CTDATACNYDAAA
+262 
-275 NIDEGCEYPEAG
+275 
-287 LDCEGNCIDD
+287 
-297 VDADGICDEL
+297 
-307 DDCIGEIDACGV
+307 
-319 CNGPG
+319 
-324 EIYECGCQECECEDI
+324 
-339 DEDDIC
+339 
-345 DDEDDCVGEIDAC
+345 
-358 GICNGPGDI
+358 
-367 YACGCSD
+367 
-374 IPSGDCDCDGTQLD
+374 
-388 AVGVCGGDC
+388 
-397 SVDSDADGICDD
+397 
-409 EDDCID
+409 
-415 VNQNGTC
+415 
-422 DVDETGDDCLH
+422 
-433 DSDDDGIVDCED
+433 
-445 SCPFGDFDNDGICD
+445 
-459 ADDPCVGV
+459 
-467 IDVLGICNGHCF
+467 
-479 FNVDGDFICDDIDN
+479 
-493 CIDMQACN
+493 
-501 YSDPANGDCL
+501 
-511 YTDSCGVCGGPGE
+511 
-524 IYECGCADIPAGDC
+524 
-538 DCDGNQLDQCG
+538 
-549 LCGGDGTS
+549 
-557 CLGCIDELACNFDSD
+557 
-572 ATISD
+572 
-577 DSCEYLDECGICGG
+577 
-591 IGSLGCTN
+591 
-599 SDACN
+599 
-604 FDADA
+604 
-609 SCDDDSCLFDD
+609 
-620 VCGNCGGDAYAGCTD
+620 
-635 EEACNYDAGAGCDDS
+635 
-650 SCLYVDECGNCGGE
+650 
-664 DTLGCTDS
+664 
-672 DACNFDADAD
+672 
-682 CDDDSCLYNDVCGN
+682 
-696 CGGDA
+696 
-701 YDGCTDDMAC
+701 
-711 NYDEGAGCD
+711 
-720 DGSCLYLD
+720 
-728 CAGVCGGTSGNCPM
+728 
-742 YTAQEV
+742 
-748 ADALNGD
+748 
-755 DGMLMMLPGCLE
+755 
-767 GEVPEEFEGGGQVTV
+767 
-782 LTNNTVVQSA
+782 
-792 LGNDLVIGYWYVDD
+792 
-806 CSCEFVL
+806 
-813 DFTALDC
+813 
-820 PDFVLANDGDGFIM
+820 
-834 PEETDNECCLIFQ
+834 
-847 DDCDAAPSSAQ
+847 
-858 AFIDGLST
+858 
-866 SEEVQCEEELPS
+866 
-878 SCEDETIG
+878 
-886 LINACEGEVL
+886 
-896 FCAYDLAGDEGFT
+896 
-909 TWDVTTAEGPGA
+909 
-921 DAAIR
+921 
-926 IYGMSPQVDVC
+926 
-937 NSDYFLEDPLNPL
+937 
-950 TLTVF
+950 
-955 SNSGSARLTGSVF
+955 
-968 NDMDP
+968 
-973 SITFDVDMYFD
+973 
-984 NAQHATDWMAENASH
+984 
-999 GLLTAWDCDADAS
+999 
-1012 GIDVY
+1012 
-1017 DMRNTISRLTGTG
+1017 
-1030 SVSGEIY
+1030 
-1037 LSHMPVSL
+1037 
-1045 NKRFQL
+1045 
-1051 GVGGNNHNCENG
+1051 
-1063 FGGWFG
+1063 
-1069 WSGVLDGQSV
+1069 
-1079 MGFSGDV
+1079 
-1086 IADVSNPTF
+1086 
-1095 TDTDCGSE
+1095 
-1103 SVTLTYAL
+1103 
-1111 IDATAGQSQFV
+1111 
-1122 SQVWERNDTEAPAYA
+1122 
-1137 AAPADYTIEW
+1137 
-1147 SDLHD
+1147 
-1152 EACGWN
+1152 
-1158 IDVPCLEVTD
+1158 
-1168 NCPDF
+1168 
-1173 NPAYDGCND
+1173 
-1182 SDATCGSVTFSR
+1182 
-1194 DTVSL
+1194 
-1199 DCAGNFVIRQTW
+1199 
-1211 VATDGSGNE
+1211 
-1220 NTHVQTITVQDTM
+1220 
-1233 GPDFA
+1233 
-1238 GTPEVASISCDDIN
+1238 
-1252 EMVVST
+1252 
-1258 SDCSGVV
+1258 
-1265 DVRFEQSLQSGN
+1265 
-1277 CMNPGSLARTY
+1277 
-1288 YAEDGCGNISSFEQI
+1288 
-1303 VNIIDNDGPVIMG
+1303 
-1316 EEVFVDCDAYDAT
+1316 
-1329 ALYPLMIED
+1329 
-1338 CDLRV
+1338 
-1343 WSEGEDGLWSSVF
+1343 
-1356 NENWSTVYDTDN
+1356 
-1368 TPVEVEWSDAAPVA
+1368 
-1382 GEGTC
+1382 
-1387 YVVTRTVTAYDN
+1387 
-1399 CGNSSTIEYPIN
+1399 
-1411 ITDTTAPS
+1411 
-1419 ISAVAVINVE
+1419 
-1429 HNEYAGNGSFEVTQA
+1429 
-1444 SASSFEIND
+1444 
-1453 ASNPFFGQTNFQV
+1453 
-1466 GDDCTFSSLYAGV
+1466 
-1479 NGVVTVS
+1479 
-1486 WEDVDSGFSTC
+1486 
-1497 LDADSVILDRTYTA
+1497 
-1511 VDACGNIAST
+1511 
-1521 TQKVILVDTTA
+1521 
-1532 PVWENAYYHQPAP
+1532 
-1545 LTCDSALLDMMND
+1545 
-1558 ASYMPI
+1558 MPI

-1733 RDAADQMFGAIEAND
+1733 RDAADQMFGAIEAHD

-1802 VITVEDTTAPIY
+1802 VITVEDNTAPIY

-1976 DNCDNSTEAQQII
+1976 DNCDNSAEAQQII

-2000 EAAQDETIECAGNAA
+2000 EAAQDETIECAGNPA

-2034 NCAGAVSWSTIP
+2034 NCAGAVSWSTVP

-2073 FSSTVA
+2073 SSSTVA
-2079 TFTVEDTTAPVIN
+2079 TFTVEDTTAPVID
-2092 DESEDLTIECGDY
+2092 DEAEDLTIECGDY
-2105 NVYDID
+2105 LSG
-2111 EDDEIYVSEVVT
+2111 EIVT

-2129 DWLNSR
+2129 DWLTSR
-2135 AGATKLNDAC
+2135 AGATRLSDAC

-2160 DGCGETGTVTVT
+2160 DGCGETGEVTVT

-2224 SNGDA
+2224 SNGNA
-2229 MAVDFGEDEATGDV
+2229 IAVDFGEDEATGDI

-2253 EGLGGGETSTLDY
+2253 
-2266 DVAVNQEGA
+2266 
-2275 EPFYPFEGE
+2275 
-2284 NLSELM
+2284 
-2290 DCDDCTEYV
+2290 
-2299 DLGFDFEFFGNT
+2299 
-2311 FTGMYVGSNG
+2311 
-2321 AISFTS
+2321 ISLEAS
-2327 DDDMCCSG
+2327 
-2335 YPIADDY
+2335 
-2342 YENAIAIMHTD
+2342 
-2353 LLPGESE
+2353 
-2360 DDLIRFQ
+2360 
-2367 TIGDAPN
+2367 
-2374 REFILSYQVVP
+2374 
-2385 NYLSVFDGEEVVV
+2385 
-2398 HTGQLVLFEG
+2398 
-2408 SNEIDIY
+2408 
-2415 YGGHENTLP
+2415 
-2424 TYEYYGKP
+2424 
-2432 GGGGGF
+2432 
-2438 SDFPGNVMTI
+2438 
-2448 GISHDDM
+2448 
-2455 GVAAEG
+2455 
-2461 WELFYDAVPATTFR
+2461 
-2475 FSPVSDGPCGATG
+2475 CGATG
-2488 AAEVTFTAT
+2488 SAEVTFTAT

-2517 PQLANTPAGIGN
+2517 PQLANTPASVGN

-2570 EANDAISALL
+2570 AANDAISALL

-2617 STPETLG
+2617 STPATLG

-2671 NGTGSLEVE
+2671 NGTGSFEVE

-2792 LDFLQAWETTFRFCA
+2792 LDFLQAWETTFHFCA
-2807 VDECGNDV
+2807 VDECGIEV

-2852 ITSIYPNPTASQAM
+2852 ITSIYPNPTASHAM

-2896 LYEGWA
+2896 LIEGWP
-2902 TNLTLDVNSLESGLY
+2902 TNFTLDVNSLESGLY

>member
-1 MKNLVTMVMALC
+1 MKNFVTMVMALC

-36 PLGYWLELETFTVH
+36 PVGYWLELETFAVH

-80 EANPMSITAP
+80 EDNPMFITGP
-90 EGWYN
+90 DGWFNSPYN
-95 SAFNAGWNAS
+95 AVYNAS

-134 VQPSLATGAVAFE
+134 VGPGTAVGDVDFTQQFTGN
-147 QEFVGPTPTGSS
+147 TPLGAS
-159 FVVDDAT
+159 FAIEDAT
-166 GGAWFIPFPGLDQAD
+166 GGAWFIPFPGLELANS
-181 THPGFAGPEK
+181 HPGFAGPEK

-210 QVFIEGD
+210 QVFVEGE
-217 QGDEFRDVLPF
+217 QGNEFRDVLPF
-228 CPSGSCGGCTDEAA
+228 CPSGTCGGCTTNGA
-242 LNYDAEAFYDD
+242 LNYDAEALYDD
-253 GNCEFGVAG
+253 GSCEFGVAG
-262 CTDATACNYDAAA
+262 CTDVSACNYDPAA

-297 VDADGICDEL
+297 LDADGICDEL
-307 DDCIGEIDACGV
+307 DDCIGEIDACGG

-339 DEDDIC
+339 DEDGIC

-367 YACGCSD
+367 YECGCSD
-374 IPSGDCDCDGTQLD
+374 IPSGDCDCNGTQLD

-397 SVDSDADGICDD
+397 SDDSDADGICDD
-409 EDDCID
+409 VDDCID

-524 IYECGCADIPAGDC
+524 IYECGCAAIPAGDC
-538 DCDGNQLDQCG
+538 DCAGNQLDQCG

-577 DSCEYLDECGICGG
+577 DSCEYLDECGVCGG
-591 IGSLGCTN
+591 IGSLGCTD

-604 FDADA
+604 FNADAD
-609 SCDDDSCLFDD
+609 CDDDSCLFAD

-650 SCLYVDECGNCGGE
+650 SCEYLDECGNCGGV

-672 DACNFDADAD
+672 DACNFDTDAD
-682 CDDDSCLYNDVCGN
+682 CDDDSCLYDDVCGN

-711 NYDEGAGCD
+711 NYDQGAGCD

-728 CAGVCGGTSGNCPM
+728 CAGVCGGTSGNCPL

-866 SEEVQCEEELPS
+866 LEEVQCEEELPS
-878 SCEDETIG
+878 SCEDETID

-950 TLTVF
+950 TLTVY

-1012 GIDVY
+1012 GSEVY

-1037 LSHMPVSL
+1037 LSHMPVSM

-1069 WSGVLDGQSV
+1069 WSGVLDGQPV

-1111 IDATAGQSQFV
+1111 IDPASGQSQFV

-1258 SDCSGVV
+1258 SDCSDVV

-1288 YAEDGCGNISSFEQI
+1288 FAEDGCGNISSFEQI

-1343 WSEGEDGLWSSVF
+1343 WSEGDDGLWSSVF
-1356 NENWSTVYDTDN
+1356 NENWSTVYDMDN

-1479 NGVVTVS
+1479 NGGVTVS

-1521 TQKVILVDTTA
+1521 TQKVILVDTAA

-1733 RDAADQMFGAIEAND
+1733 RDAADQMFGAIEAHD

-1802 VITVEDTTAPIY
+1802 VITVEDNTAPIY

-1898 LCGNTSTAEVIIN
+1898 LCGNTSTAEVIII

-1976 DNCDNSTEAQQII
+1976 DNCDNSAEAQQII

-2000 EAAQDETIECAGNAA
+2000 EAAQDETIECAGNPA

-2034 NCAGAVSWSTIP
+2034 NCAGAVSWSTVP

-2073 FSSTVA
+2073 SSSTVA
-2079 TFTVEDTTAPVIN
+2079 TFTVEDTTAPVID

-2105 NVYDID
+2105 LSG
-2111 EDDEIYVSEVVT
+2111 EIVT

-2129 DWLNSR
+2129 DWLTSR
-2135 AGATKLNDAC
+2135 AGATRLSDAC

-2160 DGCGETGTVTVT
+2160 DGCGETGEVTVT

-2224 SNGDA
+2224 SNGNA
-2229 MAVDFGEDEATGDV
+2229 IAVDFGEDEATGDI

-2253 EGLGGGETSTLDY
+2253 
-2266 DVAVNQEGA
+2266 
-2275 EPFYPFEGE
+2275 
-2284 NLSELM
+2284 
-2290 DCDDCTEYV
+2290 
-2299 DLGFDFEFFGNT
+2299 
-2311 FTGMYVGSNG
+2311 
-2321 AISFTS
+2321 ISLEAS
-2327 DDDMCCSG
+2327 
-2335 YPIADDY
+2335 
-2342 YENAIAIMHTD
+2342 
-2353 LLPGESE
+2353 
-2360 DDLIRFQ
+2360 
-2367 TIGDAPN
+2367 
-2374 REFILSYQVVP
+2374 
-2385 NYLSVFDGEEVVV
+2385 
-2398 HTGQLVLFEG
+2398 
-2408 SNEIDIY
+2408 
-2415 YGGHENTLP
+2415 
-2424 TYEYYGKP
+2424 
-2432 GGGGGF
+2432 
-2438 SDFPGNVMTI
+2438 
-2448 GISHDDM
+2448 
-2455 GVAAEG
+2455 
-2461 WELFYDAVPATTFR
+2461 
-2475 FSPVSDGPCGATG
+2475 CGATG
-2488 AAEVTFTAT
+2488 SAEVTFTAT

-2570 EANDAISALL
+2570 AANDAISALL

-2617 STPETLG
+2617 STPATLG

-2671 NGTGSLEVE
+2671 NGTGSFEVE

-2792 LDFLQAWETTFRFCA
+2792 LDFLQAWETTFHFCA

-2852 ITSIYPNPTASQAM
+2852 ITSIYPNPTASHAM

-2896 LYEGWA
+2896 LIEGWP
-2902 TNLTLDVNSLESGLY
+2902 TNFTLDVNSLESGLY